1 MKLNNLLNSRTF
13 RLGGMANYL
22 TGAAAVL
29 DFAGALHQYN
39 YSASDHEADYLALKS
54 DWDMVGEDLRYAM
67 RRVV

>member
-1 MKLNNLLNSRTF
+1 
-13 RLGGMANYL
+13 MANYL

-29 DFAGALHQYN
+29 DFTGALHQYN

-54 DWDMVGEDLRYAM
+54 DWDMVEKICYAM